1 MAQESGFQVIQ
12 KMNNTFRQKL
22 GGMATLLAITCLL
35 SGCGIL
41 QQPAESPSF
50 REQMPFSGSH
60 TQSMIR
66 LQSPDSDW
74 TRPQSDQDS
83 QQPIR
88 SVSDQ
93 ANIVKDVVLRGNST
107 VPTHQLL
114 RNIRTRPGRYFDPD
128 MLQQDVNDLWKM
140 KEVHRVVGPFIDKSS
155 DGIVVTIE
163 IVERQLMQSVQFIGN
178 RAITDR
184 ALRKETN
191 LNDGQPLD
199 IHEIKMVKHR
209 IEEFYHDK
217 GFPRTQVEILEGN
230 ESGDSSVVFLIHED
244 EQQRIW
250 KVEFEG
256 NQIASDARL
265 KSLIE
270 SKPGLVKVV
279 GGLVKRK
286 EIEQDVLR
294 LTSYYRSL
302 GFFNARIGRQIS
314 ESENGRWLNIR
325 FIIDEGPRYQ
335 IRNVSFMGNQAFT
348 DEQLATMIELKPAGA
363 GTPEFNAAKM
373 NQDVVSLRDLYGANG
388 FVFAKVEVETRFLE
402 EPGQLDLVY
411 KIEEDKQYRVGDI
424 KVFIEGNSGTTR
436 REVVMNRLSLR
447 PGDIIDLRE
456 IRNSERRL
464 GTSQVFAV
472 GEPGSGTQAPKIV
485 VKPSDRPSERMA
497 HGNRQNNG
505 STRR

>member
-1 MAQESGFQVIQ
+1 MKIASRNQ
-12 KMNNTFRQKL
+12 L
-22 GGMATLLAITCLL
+22 GMFAALFAIASLT
-35 SGCGIL
+35 SGCGIFN
-41 QQPAESPSF
+41 QPIESPAPSLHD
-50 REQMPFSGSH
+50 QMPFSGARPN
-60 TQSMIR
+60 TMIR
-66 LQSPDSDW
+66 LQSPDDDPS
-74 TRPQSDQDS
+74 PNSGIGNQKAL
-83 QQPIR
+83 R
-88 SVSDQ
+88 SVADQ
-93 ANIVKDVVLRGNST
+93 ANIVKDVVLRGNRT
-107 VPTHQLL
+107 VATHQLM

-140 KEVHRVVGPFIDKSS
+140 KEVHRVVGPFIDRSA

-163 IVERQLMQSVQFIGN
+163 VVERQLMQSVQFIGN

-191 LNDGQPLD
+191 LTDGQPLD
-199 IHEIKMVKHR
+199 VHEIKMVKHR
-209 IEEFYHDK
+209 IEEFYHNK

-230 ESGDSSVVFLIHED
+230 EDGDSSVVFLIHED

-256 NQIASDARL
+256 NRIASNARL
-265 KSLIE
+265 KSFIE
-270 SKPGLVKVV
+270 SKPGVLKVI

-302 GFFNARIGRQIS
+302 GFFNARVGRQIT
-314 ESENGRWLNIR
+314 ESANGRWLNLR

-348 DEQLATMIELKPAGA
+348 DQQLATMLELKPAGEGA
-363 GTPEFNAAKM
+363 PEFNAAKM

-424 KVFIEGNSGTTR
+424 KVFIEGSSGTTR

-447 PGDIIDLRE
+447 PGDVIDLRE

-464 GTSQVFAV
+464 GTSQVFSV
-472 GEPGSGTQAPKIV
+472 GEPGSGTQPPKIV
-485 VKPSDRPSERMA
+485 VKPSDRSPARMA
-497 HGNRQNNG
+497 NGPQSNHG

>member
-1 MAQESGFQVIQ
+1 
-12 KMNNTFRQKL
+12 MNNTFRQKL
-22 GGMATLLAITCLL
+22 GVMAAIFTVAGLT
-35 SGCGIL
+35 SGCGLL
-41 QQPAESPSF
+41 QQQPVESPTI
-50 REQMPFSGSH
+50 RDQMPFSGSRSS
-60 TQSMIR
+60 SMIR
-66 LQSPDSDW
+66 LQSPDSEW
-74 TRPQSDQDS
+74 SGSDTNSGTQKS
-83 QQPIR
+83 VR

-93 ANIVKDVVLRGNST
+93 ASIVKDVILRGNST

-140 KEVHRVVGPFIDKSS
+140 KEVHRVVGPFIDKTA

-184 ALRKETN
+184 ALRKETS

-230 ESGDSSVVFLIHED
+230 EDGDNSVVFLIHED

-256 NQIASDARL
+256 NQITSSARL
-265 KSLIE
+265 KSFIE
-270 SKPGLVKVV
+270 SKPGILKVV

-302 GFFNARIGRQIS
+302 GFFNARIGRQIT
-314 ESENGRWLNIR
+314 ESDNGRWLNLR

-335 IRNVSFMGNQAFT
+335 IRNVTFMGNQAFT
-348 DEQLATMIELKPAGA
+348 DEQLATMVELKPAGQ
-363 GTPEFNAAKM
+363 GIPEFNAAKM

-424 KVFIEGNSGTTR
+424 KVFIEGSSGTTR

-472 GEPGSGTQAPKIV
+472 GEPGSGTQPPKIV
-485 VKPSDRPSERMA
+485 VKPSDRSPGRMA
-497 HGNRQNNG
+497 QGPRQNNG
-505 STRR
+505 STHR